1 MSQQWDNFLKNL
13 GVWEGTFTKFS
24 PLGEQ
29 LEDTP
34 SILSLEG
41 INNNKSACLTLRRF
55 LPNPNNASESTVNEL
70 VREYQ
75 YLGRDILFFENG
87 AFSQGSIQ
95 LAPYSE
101 FGAELSFIYDNQRLR
116 LVQLCDC
123 DGNLASLILIREKLT
138 GKDVPE
144 QPPLKVDDLIG
155 EWRGEAVTI
164 YPDWRPS
171 DSYPTS
177 LQLHRDGPNQLLQK
191 ITFGSGLDI
200 KTIASSALIDGSI
213 LRFNQSSQAMQVL
226 LLPGGAS
233 ATTPMPV
240 QRRKSFFLEAGWL
253 LEPDLRQRM
262 IRSYN
267 ENGEW
272 VSLTLITERKIN

>member
-1 MSQQWDNFLKNL
+1 MTQQWNNFLKNL
-13 GVWEGTFTKFS
+13 GVWEGSFTQFS

-29 LEDTP
+29 LEDIP
-34 SILSLEG
+34 SILSLES
-41 INNNKSACLTLRRF
+41 INDNKSVRLTLRRF
-55 LPNPNNASESTVNEL
+55 LPNPSGDSEPKVNEL

-95 LAPYSE
+95 LAPFSE
-101 FGAELSFIYDNQRLR
+101 FGGEWGFIHNHRRLR
-116 LVQLCDC
+116 LVQLCDR
-123 DGNLASLILIREKLT
+123 DGNLVNLTLIREKLA
-138 GKDVPE
+138 GKDIPE
-144 QPPLKVDDLIG
+144 QPHLKVDDLIG

-171 DSYPTS
+171 DSYLTS
-177 LQLHRDGPNQLLQK
+177 MELHRDGSDKLVQK
-191 ITFGSGLDI
+191 ITFGTGIDVQ
-200 KTIASSALIDGSI
+200 TIASSAVIDGSI
-213 LRFNQSSQAMQVL
+213 LRFNEGSQAMQVL

-240 QRRKSFFLEAGWL
+240 QRRKSFFLEVGWL
-253 LEPDLRQRM
+253 VEPDLRQRM

-267 ENGEW
+267 EKGEW
-272 VSLTLITERKIN
+272 VSLTLVTERKIN

>member
-29 LEDTP
+29 LEDIP

-41 INNNKSACLTLRRF
+41 LNNKKSARLTLRRF

-101 FGAELSFIYDNQRLR
+101 FGAELSFIYGNQRLR
-116 LVQLCDC
+116 LVQLCDR
-123 DGNLASLILIREKLT
+123 DGNLASLTLIREKLA

-144 QPPLKVDDLIG
+144 KPPLKVDDLIG

-177 LQLHRDGPNQLLQK
+177 LQLHRDDHNQLLQK

-233 ATTPMPV
+233 ATTPVPV

-253 LEPDLRQRM
+253 VESDLRQRM

-272 VSLTLITERKIN
+272 VSLTLITERKVS

>member
-13 GVWEGTFTKFS
+13 GVWEGTFTNFS

-29 LEDTP
+29 LEDIP
-34 SILSLEG
+34 SILSLESL
-41 INNNKSACLTLRRF
+41 NNNKSARLTLRRF
-55 LPNPNNASESTVNEL
+55 LPNPKNASESTVNEL

-101 FGAELSFIYDNQRLR
+101 FGAELSFIYGNQRLR
-116 LVQLCDC
+116 LVQLCDR
-123 DGNLASLILIREKLT
+123 DGNLANLTLIREKLT

-144 QPPLKVDDLIG
+144 QPRLKVDDLIG

-191 ITFGSGLDI
+191 ITFGSGLDL
-200 KTIASSALIDGSI
+200 KTIASSALIDGSL